1 MTLLEIETGTLR
13 EGSIPVLETERLI
26 LRAPRLGDAKALAA
40 LANDKRIAENTRRI
54 PFPYKRSDADDFITA
69 VNVPGGEVAFLI
81 TLRDGAAIGACGI
94 AMQDGA
100 PDVGYWLGVKYWNK
114 GYGTE
119 AVRAVIDFAFTELG
133 HETLHAGA
141 RVTNPASRRILEKC
155 GFQWM
160 AVGLCRIRALNSS
173 APIDRFRLDRGL
185 WQSLKSWG
193 AVTRVA

>member
-26 LRAPRLGDAKALAA
+26 LRAPRLGDAKVLAA

-54 PFPYKRSDADDFITA
+54 PHPYKRSDADDFITA
-69 VNVPGGEVAFLI
+69 VNIPGGEIAFLI
-81 TLRDGAAIGACGI
+81 TLRDGALVGACGI
-94 AMQDGA
+94 ALQDGA

-114 GYGTE
+114 GYATE

-133 HETLHAGA
+133 HDTLYAGA

-185 WQSLKSWG
+185 WLSLKSWG
-193 AVTRVA
+193 DVKRVA